1 MSIPNMIK
9 INYTISKVYFR
20 LKKITMSVPNSINI
34 NYPVRAVGQ
43 TKISQLLKCWP
54 QGTVSVQPWLNSQQV
69 SRHLA
74 VRYIKGKWLTKIG
87 KGAYIKEGEE
97 VDWTGGVYALQSQL
111 DFKIHVAGL
120 TALELLGYG
129 HFMPMGS
136 GNLKWLSKHK
146 SDKRP
151 LPVWFRYYFK
161 KDNVMCIEQGLFD
174 AAWDE
179 ALVEHTV
186 GDYKIMVANPER
198 AILEFLHFDSKGS
211 SVAHGL
217 LLMENLTTLRPKII
231 QELLESCQSV
241 KVKRLFLVLAEHLNH
256 PWVKRL
262 NVEKID
268 LGKGKRV
275 VGKGG
280 YYNSK
285 YQLSLPVDLKEVN
298 QT

>member
-1 MSIPNMIK
+1 MVCFN
-9 INYTISKVYFR
+9 
-20 LKKITMSVPNSINI
+20 LKKTTMSVPNSKNI
-34 NYPVRAVGQ
+34 NHPMRAVGQ
-43 TKISQLLKCWP
+43 TKISQLLKRWP
-54 QGTVSVQPWLNSQQV
+54 KGTVAVQPWLNSQEVFRQ
-69 SRHLA
+69 LA
-74 VRYIKGKWLTKIG
+74 VRYVQGKWLTKIG
-87 KGAYIKEGEE
+87 KGAYIKEGDI
-97 VDWTGGVYALQSQL
+97 VDWTGGVFSLQSQL
-111 DFKIHVAGL
+111 GFKVHVAGL

-129 HFMPMGS
+129 HFVPMGE
-136 GNLKWLSKHK
+136 GNPKWLSKHR

-151 LPVWFRYYFK
+151 IPVWFRDYFK
-161 KDNVMCIEQGLFD
+161 KDNVTCIEQGLF
-174 AAWDE
+174 ASAWDK
-179 ALVEHTV
+179 ALVEHAV
-186 GDYKIMVANPER
+186 SDYKIMVASPER
-198 AILEFLHFDSKGS
+198 AILEYLHFDSQGA

-217 LLMENLTTLRPKII
+217 LLMENLTTLRPKVI

-241 KVKRLFLVLAEHLNH
+241 KVKRLFLVLAEHVNH

-280 YYNSK
+280 YYNPK